1 MLPRRERISRVRFPK
16 GRGVSF
22 AFSFGTVRLFPSED
36 FRATVVISKKTIR
49 SAVFRHKGK
58 RKGYDALSVLR
69 ESPVGAM
76 YVFYPNRGALSV
88 SVAVMKNAFMKT
100 FSKKSPSE

>member
-1 MLPRRERISRVRFPK
+1 MLPRRERLSRAQFPK

-22 AFSFGTVRLFPSED
+22 TFPFGTVRVFPSQD
-36 FRATVVISKKTIR
+36 FRIAVVISKKTIR

-69 ESPVGAM
+69 DVRAAAG
-76 YVFYPNRGALSV
+76 YVFYPNREVLTT
-88 SVAVMKNAFMKT
+88 SVAAMKNELV
-100 FSKKSPSE
+100 KKFLKNS